1 MASKKPDPPTF
12 FKEVECEI
20 PTMAEEENSNDPNSK
35 FTNLMEKHDYIIS
48 AMNKVIS
55 SVSHQKQQ
63 YEDLVYELMAPYY
76 MAGISLRHKW
86 EVADTSS
93 SKVKVPISGPVSSRR
108 ILTFT
113 EQEIMERTLRG
124 LPPR

>member
-1 MASKKPDPPTF
+1 MASKKPDPPISS
-12 FKEVECEI
+12 KEVEYEMA
-20 PTMAEEENSNDPNSK
+20 TLAEEKNSNDLNTK
-35 FTNLMEKHDYIIS
+35 FKILMEKHDYIIS

-55 SVSHQKQQ
+55 SVSHQKH
-63 YEDLVYELMAPYY
+63 LH
-76 MAGISLRHKW
+76 HKG

-108 ILTFT
+108 ILTFA
-113 EQEIMERTLRG
+113 EQEVIERTLRG